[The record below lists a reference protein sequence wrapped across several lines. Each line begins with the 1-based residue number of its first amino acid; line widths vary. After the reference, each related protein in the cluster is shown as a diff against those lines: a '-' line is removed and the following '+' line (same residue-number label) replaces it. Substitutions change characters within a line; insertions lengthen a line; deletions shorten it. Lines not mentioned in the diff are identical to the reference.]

1 MERRPGSTYNKG
13 LMANVSASFF
23 KYLFIWGY
31 FSITFGLFLWIFI
44 TSFKSNREIFS
55 NPFGL
60 PSNFQLDNYIFA
72 LVDVNMA
79 LYLLNSLI
87 VAVFTVTL
95 CFILGATVSY
105 VISRFTF
112 KGNGF
117 IYLLFIVGL
126 TIPLQSLIF
135 PMFFKMHD
143 LGLRDTLFGVIIVYT
158 ALNLPKTVFL
168 LVGFMKAIPKEM
180 EEAAI
185 IDGCNYWNVFSRVIV
200 PMSKPALATVGILV
214 FIAAWNEYIFS
225 TVLISS
231 DAIKTLPLGL
241 ASFQSSHLSEYGLIA
256 AGVIISIIPVLI
268 AYVLFQEQ
276 IIKGMASGAVKG

>member
-1 MERRPGSTYNKG
+1 MGKVFSNF
-13 LMANVSASFF
+13 VSPL

-31 FSITFGLFLWIFI
+31 FSLTFGLFIWVLI

-60 PSNFQLDNYIFA
+60 PESFNIDNYIFA
-72 LVDVNMA
+72 LFDVNMVM
-79 LYLLNSLI
+79 YLLNSLI
-87 VAVFTVTL
+87 VAVATVLL
-95 CFILGATVSY
+95 CFVLGSTVSY
-105 VISRFTF
+105 ALSRFEF
-112 KGNGF
+112 KGNTF
-117 IYLLFIVGL
+117 LYLLFIIGL
-126 TIPLQSLIF
+126 TIPLQSLIY
-135 PMFFKMHD
+135 PMFFKMHT
-143 LGLRDTLFGVIIVYT
+143 LGLRDTIFGIIIVYT

-168 LVGFMKAIPKEM
+168 LVGFMKGIPKEM

-185 IDGCNYWNVFSRVIV
+185 IDGCNYWNVFSKVVI
-200 PMSKPALATVGILV
+200 PMSKPVLATVGILV
-214 FIAAWNEYIFS
+214 FIAAWNEYIFA

-231 DAIKTLPLGL
+231 DVTKTLPLGL

-268 AYVLFQEQ
+268 AYILFQEQ

>member
-256 AGVIISIIPVLI
+256 AGVIISIIPVLK

>member
-117 IYLLFIVGL
+117 IYVLFIVGL